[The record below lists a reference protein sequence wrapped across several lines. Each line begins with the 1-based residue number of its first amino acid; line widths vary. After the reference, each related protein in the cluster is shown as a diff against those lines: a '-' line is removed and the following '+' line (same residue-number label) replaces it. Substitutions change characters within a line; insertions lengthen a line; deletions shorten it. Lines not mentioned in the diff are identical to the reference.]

1 MQNNKGFKKLREK
14 DGFYLCAN
22 INFPEICTDTE
33 QYISRKYKTGV
44 ELR

>member
-22 INFPEICTDTE
+22 INFPEICKRLFCLKSSE
-33 QYISRKYKTGV
+33 YFKNR
-44 ELR
+44 